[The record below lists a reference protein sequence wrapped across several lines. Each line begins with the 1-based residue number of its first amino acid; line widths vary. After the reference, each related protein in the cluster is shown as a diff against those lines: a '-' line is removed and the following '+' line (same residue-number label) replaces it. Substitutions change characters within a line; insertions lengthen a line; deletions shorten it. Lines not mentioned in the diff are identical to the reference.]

1 MDTMEIAL
9 FFILGA
15 SRSPLA
21 ASIAIVVPFIV
32 VPVVSL
38 FTAPPDKAI
47 LDKAF
52 AGV

>member
-1 MDTMEIAL
+1 MIIL
-9 FFILGA
+9 FFALGA

-21 ASIAIVVPFIV
+21 ASIAIIVPFIV

-38 FTAPPDKAI
+38 CTKPPEQAL

-52 AGV
+52 EGVK